1 MDLAAFAGSG
11 AVWIVLAFLAAAI
24 AATLYLTARGEE

>member
-1 MDLAAFAGSG
+1 MDPIAFAGNG
-11 AVWIVLAFLAAAI
+11 AVWIALVFLAAAI